1 MLISIVDDDPWA
13 REGVRDLI
21 ESLGYSASMF
31 ASAEEFLESG
41 FITETTCLITD
52 LQMQGLNG
60 LDLQRRLLDQG
71 HHIPTIFITAY
82 PDEARRKHA
91 LDAGAIGFL
100 SKPLNEQSLI
110 DCLALAV
117 NLDHKNSGPGSA
129 YAPSNRKH

>member
-52 LQMQGLNG
+52 LQMQLERSRPAATVAGSRPSRSDYL
-60 LDLQRRLLDQG
+60 
-71 HHIPTIFITAY
+71 HHGI
-82 PDEARRKHA
+82 
-91 LDAGAIGFL
+91 
-100 SKPLNEQSLI
+100 
-110 DCLALAV
+110 
-117 NLDHKNSGPGSA
+117 SG
-129 YAPSNRKH
+129 